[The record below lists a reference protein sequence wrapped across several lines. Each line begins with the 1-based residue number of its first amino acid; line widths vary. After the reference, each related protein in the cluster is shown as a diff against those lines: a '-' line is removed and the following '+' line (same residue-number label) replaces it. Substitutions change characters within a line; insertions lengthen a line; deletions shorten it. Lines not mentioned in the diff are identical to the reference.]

1 MDTKLFRRVLIIKV
15 NNLIY
20 WIRMIHLLLT
30 SESGEFDEPE
40 VIKNYDENII
50 ITTTDSSDDVS
61 EQIEVHEKLTKKN

>member
-20 WIRMIHLLLT
+20 WIRMIHSLLT

-61 EQIEVHEKLTKKN
+61 EQIEVHEKLT

>member
-1 MDTKLFRRVLIIKV
+1 
-15 NNLIY
+15 
-20 WIRMIHLLLT
+20 MIHLLLT